1 MLSALVQKL
10 DSLEPLS
17 DEAKSHLARLPAR
30 LANLAPREE
39 LVAEAQPR
47 GDVRVVVEGVAA
59 RVKVLDAGGRQA
71 ILGLLLPGDV
81 DEADA
86 FVEALDHG
94 IVALTACKIAQIPRL
109 PFDQLLLDFPD
120 LARAF
125 RRMARR
131 GEAIARVWLANMGQ
145 RSADRQAAHLLC
157 ELHARLSALGMGG
170 ADWFTNPLTQE
181 QLANVLGI
189 SAVHMNRV
197 MQHLREL
204 GLIRVEGH
212 VLRFPSPRKMEEYAG
227 FDGGYLAGE
236 GRAATPKYESHHA
249 RAPRGERPAPMSDG
263 RASAAER
270 EP

>member
-17 DEAKSHLARLPAR
+17 EEARSCLARLPLR
-30 LANLAPREE
+30 LANFVPHEG
-39 LVAEAQPR
+39 LVAEGQPR

-59 RVKVLDAGGRQA
+59 RVKLLDAGGRQA

-94 IVALTACKIAQIPRL
+94 IVAITACKIAQLPRL
-109 PFDQLLLDFPD
+109 PFDQLLIDFPD
-120 LARAF
+120 VALAF

-131 GEAIARVWLANMGQ
+131 GDAIARIWLANMGQ

-170 ADWFTNPLTQE
+170 PDWFTNPLTQE

-212 VLRFPSPRKMEEYAG
+212 VLRFPSAKKIEDYAG
-227 FDGGYLAGE
+227 FDPAYLASE
-236 GRAATPKYESHHA
+236 GRAATPKYESHA
-249 RAPRGERPAPMSDG
+249 RTPRDERRAPVSDG
-263 RASAAER
+263 HAAAAEP
-270 EP
+270 E